1 MAFFEQVKVT
11 GANGATLDGT
21 AGSPSTGVVT
31 VQGVPSGTAVKVDG
45 SAVTQPVSGTVSI
58 NAIPAGG
65 NVVGGVEL
73 VDSAGTNKA
82 SISAGGAVK
91 VDGSGVTQPVSGSV
105 SVSGTAAVQDV
116 ADGTTGSAVPT
127 KAIAVGAK
135 DGSGNLQNVLV
146 DASGFLKVNVSAGS
160 AGNGAASNTGSAVPV
175 QADYLGAKD
184 GSGNLVG
191 LLAESVT
198 NPNLRVAIFNGSTE
212 ASVTAGNALKVD
224 GSAVT
229 QPVSGTVAAT
239 QSGTWTAATNAD
251 AAIAAGA
258 APSKALVAGGV
269 FNSSAPAPTNGQ
281 TMALQLDQA
290 GNQRVFS
297 GTALVALSAQGTAL
311 NSTQTIF
318 TNSGAQAALVQLTQ
332 TSTLTAGAVTFEFSY
347 DGSTWVTAPAQF
359 VLDPNSATF
368 AQTGQPYSV
377 QASTNKQFL
386 ILMNGAQGLR
396 LRTSTAIT
404 GTGSVTPNYAL
415 LNFSPLEQVQILGTP
430 AVTISGTA
438 LVSVSGSVNTSD
450 GNAAS
455 QGSTTSGQ
463 KGFLELGAVTTSAP
477 SYTTAQ
483 SSPLSLTTAG
493 ALRVDGSGVTQPV
506 SGTVAATQSGNWT
519 SRIVGNSGSTLDAV
533 VGATTA
539 PTNGLAVLGQYNTTI
554 PAPTAAQT
562 VAIQLDSTGSQY
574 VNGEG
579 RKATYSAFAS
589 FTSTNGDIALLPGS
603 GTKTIR
609 VTRVEVSLT
618 TTGTAAIESVSLLKR
633 STADTAGTSSAM
645 TAVPHDSNFSA
656 ASAAPLSYT
665 VAPTQGTL
673 VGTLRGVLFNDQS
686 ASLPGSATWL
696 WEFGTRNGAS
706 SIVLRGTAQQLCVSL
721 GTAVA
726 TQTAQVSFEWTEE

>member
-1 MAFFEQVKVT
+1 MAFFETVKIT
-11 GANGATLDGT
+11 GAAGATLDGV

-31 VQGVPSGTAVKVDG
+31 VQGVASGTAVSVSAASLPLPSGAATSAKQPALGTAGTASSDVITVQGIASMTALKVDG
-45 SAVTQPVSGTVSI
+45 SAVTQPVSGTV
-58 NAIPAGG
+58 A
-65 NVVGGVEL
+65 
-73 VDSAGTNKA
+73 
-82 SISAGGAVK
+82 
-91 VDGSGVTQPVSGSV
+91 
-105 SVSGTAAVQDV
+105 VSGTVTTSDA
-116 ADGTTGSAVPT
+116 ADGTPGAAIPSKAV
-127 KAIAVGAK
+127 ALGGK
-135 DGSGNLQNVLV
+135 DGSGNLQSMLV

-198 NPNLRVAIFNGSTE
+198 NPNLRVAIFNGTTE

-229 QPVSGTVAAT
+229 QPISGTVAAT
-239 QSGTWTAATNAD
+239 QSGTWTVVTNAD
-251 AAIAAGA
+251 AAIAPGT

-281 TMALQLDQA
+281 TLALQLDQG

-297 GTALVALSAQGTAL
+297 GMSVQTLSAQGTAL
-311 NSTQTIF
+311 NSTQTIVS
-318 TNSGAQAALVQLTQ
+318 NSGAQAALVQLTQ
-332 TSTLTAGAVTFEFSY
+332 TTTLTGGAVTFEFTY
-347 DGSTWVTAPAQF
+347 DGSNWVTAPQQY
-359 VLDPNSATF
+359 VVDPTSTTF
-368 AQTGQPYSV
+368 AQIGQPYSV

-386 ILMNGAQGLR
+386 VLMGGAQGLR

-415 LNFSPLEQVQILGTP
+415 LNFSPFTPVSILGQP
-430 AVTISGTA
+430 V
-438 LVSVSGSVNTSD
+438 VSVSGTTTVSGSGTFNTTD
-450 GNAAS
+450 TNAQT

-477 SYTTAQ
+477 TYTTAQ

-493 ALRVDGSGVTQPV
+493 ALRVDGSAATQPV
-506 SGTVAATQSGNWT
+506 SGTLAATQSGNWT
-519 SRIVGNSGSTLDAV
+519 ARIVGNGGSTVDAA
-533 VGATTA
+533 VGAATA
-539 PTNGLAVLGQYNTTI
+539 PSNGVAILGQYNTTV

-562 VAIQLDSTGSQY
+562 VALQVDSTGGL
-574 VNGEG
+574 NINPEG

-589 FTSTNGDIALLPGS
+589 FTSANGDIAVLPGS

-609 VTRVEVSLT
+609 VTRVEVSLST
-618 TTGTAAIESVSLLKR
+618 SGTAAIESITLAKR
-633 STADTAGTSSAM
+633 STADTGGTSSAM
-645 TAVPHDSNFSA
+645 STVPHDSNFSA
-656 ASAAPLSYT
+656 ATAAPLSYT
-665 VAPTQGTL
+665 VAPTAGTL
-673 VGTLRGVLFNDQS
+673 VGQVRGVLFNDQT
-686 ASLPGSATWL
+686 AAIPGSGTWL
-696 WEFGTRNGAS
+696 WEFGTRPGAS
-706 SIVLRGTAQQLCVSL
+706 AIVLRGTAQQLCVNL